1 MKVCLKLPVRNLL
14 LTPSDSVLSVVSNLA
29 ADVLLN
35 GQGNSG
41 TILSHF
47 FVSLAEEVMD
57 FGHHKTL
64 TIDQLA
70 KCISNISSKMQDA
83 VPDPVEGTMVS
94 VARDCCNL
102 SKEGPFATL
111 KDFLHAW
118 TCKAKAELAKT
129 PQALV
134 VNGVKVLEKA
144 GVVDS
149 GAQGFVYIIEGMH
162 LATRNE
168 LPEASEIGL
177 FKMASIEADEGIGAD
192 VHVDHTVTDTDYQF
206 CTEAVVL
213 LKDGIDKKTV
223 VDSIA
228 KFAAEETI
236 GVSIA
241 CVGAP
246 AKQGGNMVKLHIH
259 SSEPERVFDHLRHF
273 SREPI
278 LRKEKVED
286 MKEMRQLYHEDS
298 ALDLADAR
306 FSIVGL
312 CDIVLPPSLRDPELK
327 TLPIFV
333 VPSDSQEPI
342 DIRFTNSNETC
353 AALNRQRHE
362 DTAIRYTSAASN
374 PMQIKIEV
382 LAALAKRKPVLV
394 LLFSTDK
401 RVSALGRNCL
411 AAIDML
417 TPEQRSMVKVVVHGW
432 FWCEV
437 LFLRKIIQLAQDGK
451 SIEDAIDVVT
461 HLADRTC
468 CFASF
473 SGSATVRKLVAWRPG
488 LFPKDFTVED
498 GHYFT
503 FGLEPKIR
511 EGPVLSDM
519 QRAGM
524 LMNLLSEAPDY
535 DTAQD
540 DFIKRIKEN
549 LKPGQSLEHVMVQC
563 SGRPDIGYTF
573 IKKMKKSGIP
583 LKDEPL
589 VYSAGF
595 VSVYTTALGEMYLI
609 YNIVS

>member
-14 LTPSDSVLSVVSNLA
+14 LTPSDSVLTVVSNLA
-29 ADVLLN
+29 ADVLIN

-57 FGHHKTL
+57 SGHHETL
-64 TIDQLA
+64 TIDQLV
-70 KCISNISSKMQDA
+70 KCISATGCKMQDA

-102 SKEGPFATL
+102 SKEGPFSTL

-149 GAQGFVYIIEGMH
+149 GAQGFVYIIEGMY
-162 LATRNE
+162 LASRND
-168 LPEASEIGL
+168 LPEASDIGL
-177 FKMASIEADEGIGAD
+177 FQMASIEADEGIGAD

-236 GVSIA
+236 GDSIA

-259 SSEPERVFDHLRHF
+259 SNEPERVFDHLRQF

-437 LFLRKIIQLAQDGK
+437 IFLRKIIQLAQDGK
-451 SIEDAIDVVT
+451 PVEDAIDVVT

-583 LKDEPL
+583 VKDEPL

-609 YNIVS
+609 YNIV